1 MSWAPLSSQECGAQT
16 SHVLAIG
23 FNQGV
28 VEFAHTV
35 VKGADLAGFSALS
48 HHSARKSNASRS
60 LIPSWTPSGESACES
75 PKAGL

>member
-35 VKGADLAGFSALS
+35 VKGADLAGFLLF
-48 HHSARKSNASRS
+48 
-60 LIPSWTPSGESACES
+60 LITQPGS
-75 PKAGL
+75 PMHPGP